1 MREIQ
6 VGLLGFGNVGGG
18 IWKLLEDIAPQIAHR
33 EGLRFTIKRVLVR
46 NSQKKREVEIS
57 AELFTDRPE
66 DVLLDP
72 DITLVVECLGGDQ
85 PATEYMLEAMRHG
98 KTVVTANKVAL
109 ATNWHLLQKQAIESG
124 VGLYYEAS
132 AAAAIPVVA
141 AMQYS
146 LQANRIDCLMG
157 IINGTTNYILSRM
170 SQEGS
175 SYADALAQ
183 AQQLGFAEP
192 DPTADVD
199 GFDAVYKLSILS
211 SLAFHAHVPVQEIYR
226 EGITGVTDLDIA
238 CGKEMGLVL
247 KLLAVA
253 KRDGQTVEVRVHP
266 TFVPETHQLAA
277 VNGAYNAVFLHG
289 SACGDMMLY
298 GSGAGDMPT
307 ASAVVSDMVRAA
319 EANPHRHP
327 TFANNQEAPDDLCFL
342 KNWRSVFFLRL
353 WAADRPG
360 VLAEIAGRFA
370 GHDVSIASMIQR
382 ADRREADGRVS
393 LVFVT
398 HEAGEQDVRAAL
410 AEIEDSTA
418 QIASVIRVEQ

>member
-18 IWKLLEDIAPQIAHR
+18 IWKLLQDIAPQIAHR
-33 EGLRFTIKRVLVR
+33 EGLRFVIRKVLVR
-46 NSQKKREVEIS
+46 SLHKRREVEIP
-57 AELFTDRPE
+57 AALLTGRPE
-66 DVLLDP
+66 DILKDQ
-72 DITLVVECLGGDQ
+72 DISLVVECLGGEQ
-85 PATEYMLEAMRHG
+85 PATEYMLEAMRRG

-109 ATNWHLLQKQAIESG
+109 ATNWHLLQRQAVESG

-141 AMQYS
+141 VMQDA
-146 LQANRIDCLMG
+146 LQANRIDCVMG

-170 SQEGS
+170 SQAGS
-175 SYADALAQ
+175 SYAEALAQ

-192 DPTADVD
+192 DPSADVD

-211 SLAFHAHVPVQEIYR
+211 SLAFHAHVPVKAIYR

-253 KRDGQTVEVRVHP
+253 KRNGQTVEVRVHP

-307 ASAVVSDMVRAA
+307 ASAVVSDMVRGAN
-319 EANPHRHP
+319 ANPHRHP
-327 TFANNQEAPDDLCFL
+327 TFANNQDAPDDLHFL
-342 KNWRSVFFLRL
+342 QNWRTVFFLRL
-353 WAADRPG
+353 WVADRPG
-360 VLAEIAGRFA
+360 VLSEIAGRFA
-370 GHDVSIASMIQR
+370 GHGVSIASMIQR
-382 ADRREADGRVS
+382 ADRREADDRVS

-410 AEIEDSTA
+410 AEIDEDTA
-418 QIASVIRVEQ
+418 QVASVIRVEQ